1 MCFSVLFYD
10 CNCMTYTFMLSG
22 EVPSKKNS
30 RVVLRGGKNIPSK
43 NFREWHDPAIASLFC
58 QAVKQKLR
66 EPLDCPLSVCIKFTH
81 GDKKRRDC
89 DNALSSILDTLTDA
103 GIIKDDNWQIV
114 QNIILENDY
123 KEKESGVKITIVQ
136 L

>member
-1 MCFSVLFYD
+1 
-10 CNCMTYTFMLSG
+10 MTYMFSLTG
-22 EVPSKKNS
+22 EVPAKKNS
-30 RVVLRGGKNIPSK
+30 RIVLKSGKNIPSENYRK
-43 NFREWHDPAIASLFC
+43 WHGYALASLFC
-58 QAVKQKLR
+58 QTVKQKLK